1 MGKVHLRFAYCGATG
16 GDCRAPY
23 DVFFTPICT
32 LRDLISAI
40 LQRGDWGYIDIESPC
55 CLRCEYKGR
64 NVISGSFPEDILAKV
79 VKRVKASGGW
89 LNMDYLVWL

>member
-1 MGKVHLRFAYCGATG
+1 MGKVNLRFTYCFATG
-16 GDCRAPY
+16 GDCCAPY
-23 DVFFTPICT
+23 EVFFTPGCT

-40 LQRGDWGYIDIESPC
+40 LQRGEWGYIDIESPC

-64 NVISGSFPEDILAKV
+64 NVISGSFPEDIQDKV

-89 LNMDYLVWL
+89 LNTDYLVWL